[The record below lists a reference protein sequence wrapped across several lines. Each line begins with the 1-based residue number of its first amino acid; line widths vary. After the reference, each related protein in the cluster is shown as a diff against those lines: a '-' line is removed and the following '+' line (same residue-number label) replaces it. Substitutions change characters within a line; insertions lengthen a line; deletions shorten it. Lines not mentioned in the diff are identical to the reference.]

1 MVRSRLS
8 AAVEKPNLDVIVDL
22 GHPLLNS
29 SVDGF
34 LKVGGVGVAHAA
46 VQDTFRILRSDQ
58 VTKNDLEK
66 LVRRAGFEGL
76 QWGAVA
82 GVYAGVEYSLKKACA
97 KKQDWKRCHWRGSDG
112 SPPICWRRQLLQ
124 GQDASARPHRC
135 RHCYSIR
142 DHPQPGLSSPF
153 SANR

>member
-1 MVRSRLS
+1 MS

-97 KKQDWKRCHWRGSDG
+97 KKQDWRNAAIGGAVTGALLSVGDG
-112 SPPICWRRQLLQ
+112 SFSRDKMLQ
-124 GQDASARPHRC
+124 HALTGAGIATASEI
-135 RHCYSIR
+135 IR
-142 DHPQPGLSSPF
+142 NLV
-153 SANR
+153 